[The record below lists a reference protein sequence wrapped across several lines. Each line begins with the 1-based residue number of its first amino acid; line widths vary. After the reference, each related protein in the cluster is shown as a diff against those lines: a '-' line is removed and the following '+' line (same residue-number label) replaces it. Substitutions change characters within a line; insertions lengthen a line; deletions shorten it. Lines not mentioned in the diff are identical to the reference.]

1 MPTRKRKRSASSTRR
16 SPSKRMKNVNTKLS
30 QFLQYMAQN
39 PGNSA
44 SRRRGE
50 NFIEYSGR
58 GLYGQMNNG
67 RNQIHK
73 LIEEDQEA
81 QEMLARMRGRSRK
94 FKSNPYTYI
103 GESPVVVPNVR
114 YYTMVH
120 PDYNM

>member
-16 SPSKRMKNVNTKLS
+16 SPSKRMKKVDAALS
-30 QFLQYMAQN
+30 KFLEYMTQN

-44 SRRRGE
+44 SRRRGN

-67 RNQIHK
+67 RNQVHK

>member
-1 MPTRKRKRSASSTRR
+1 MPTRKRKRSVSSKRR
-16 SPSKRMKNVNTKLS
+16 SPSKRMKKVDAALS
-30 QFLQYMAQN
+30 KYLEYMTQN

-44 SRRRGE
+44 SRRRGN
-50 NFIEYSGR
+50 NFIEYSGK

-67 RNQIHK
+67 RNQVHR
-73 LIEEDQEA
+73 LIEEDEGA

-94 FKSNPYTYI
+94 FKNNPFSYI
-103 GESPVVVPNVR
+103 GESPIAVPNIR